1 MDVMIERKY
10 AANVVYVVSRSVLT
24 CPLVN
29 TSWRR
34 QVAWAGVTE
43 TGESSQPRGKHL
55 RETPASGGDS
65 TARHA
70 RSRKGWPAR
79 KREKNLHRHRSNLV
93 RLTIHPFV
101 KPLLTGL
108 YTSGTWCY
116 TSVNMLLR
124 FIHTWWWLNTFKHR
138 LQTMLLIEA
147 RSAPEF
153 CKVKVT
159 VVWCIFLHNF
169 VSFVI

>member
-1 MDVMIERKY
+1 MDVMIERKC

-79 KREKNLHRHRSNLV
+79 KREKNLYRHRSKLV
-93 RLTIHPFV
+93 RLTMHPFV

-124 FIHTWWWLNTFKHR
+124 FIHTWWWLNTFKHW

-147 RSAPEF
+147 WSAPEF

>member
-10 AANVVYVVSRSVLT
+10 AANVVYVVSRSVPT

-79 KREKNLHRHRSNLV
+79 KREKNLYRHRSNLV

>member
-1 MDVMIERKY
+1 MLW
-10 AANVVYVVSRSVLT
+10 VSPSLT

-55 RETPASGGDS
+55 IESPASGGDS
-65 TARHA
+65 TARHT
-70 RSRKGWPAR
+70 RSRKGWPPR
-79 KREKNLHRHRSNLV
+79 KREKNLYRHSSNQV

-108 YTSGTWCY
+108 YTSGTWCWICC
-116 TSVNMLLR
+116 
-124 FIHTWWWLNTFKHR
+124 FKIIPTWWWLNMFKHR

-147 RSAPEF
+147 WSSPEF
-153 CKVKVT
+153 SKVKVT
-159 VVWCIFLHNF
+159 VCSLVDF
-169 VSFVI
+169 SS

>member
-79 KREKNLHRHRSNLV
+79 KREKNLYRHRSDLV